1 MTGLMGIMLISV
13 LIQVRFLPWNA
24 PLANVADAAS
34 CSLLLMLDL
43 ATIRPSDRTGIRTLV
58 SMIVLASSS
67 SFFLN
72 SKLCY
77 GVFSP
82 D

>member
-34 CSLLLMLDL
+34 CSLLLMLDFKAFDHL
-43 ATIRPSDRTGIRTLV
+43 EPKKGILYIGV
-58 SMIVLASSS
+58 S
-67 SFFLN
+67 
-72 SKLCY
+72 
-77 GVFSP
+77 
-82 D
+82 

>member
-1 MTGLMGIMLISV
+1 MTGRMGIMLISV

-43 ATIRPSDRTGIRTLV
+43 ATIRPSERTGIL
-58 SMIVLASSS
+58 
-67 SFFLN
+67 
-72 SKLCY
+72 
-77 GVFSP
+77 
-82 D
+82 